1 MAEVVNF
8 RVVNE
13 ENGALLGIS
22 SCDHPLEVGTSFKM
36 KGTDVEYTI
45 RSISID
51 PDPVEFPIT
60 LKV

>member
-1 MAEVVNF
+1 MTELVNF
-8 RVVNE
+8 RVVNQE
-13 ENGALLGIS
+13 DGTLLGIS
-22 SCDHPLEVGTSFKM
+22 SCDHPLEVGASFKM

-51 PDPVEFPIT
+51 PDPMEFPII

>member
-1 MAEVVNF
+1 MVELVYF

-13 ENGALLGIS
+13 EGGTLLGIS
-22 SCDHPLEVGTSFKM
+22 SCDHPLEVGASFKM
-36 KGTDVEYTI
+36 KGTDVEYKI

-51 PDPVEFPIT
+51 PDPMEFPII